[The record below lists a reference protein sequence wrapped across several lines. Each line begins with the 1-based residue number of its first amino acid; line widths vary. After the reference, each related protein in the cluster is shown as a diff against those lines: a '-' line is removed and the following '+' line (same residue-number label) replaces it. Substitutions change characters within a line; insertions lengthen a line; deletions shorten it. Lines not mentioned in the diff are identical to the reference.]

1 MLFMKKTLIA
11 SAALTLALVAP
22 FSNASTQPAEQTGVT
37 SAELMNRAAV
47 HWVSVDS
54 IRESLKDM
62 PPMAVGFDIDDTVLY
77 SSPGFVKGKAE
88 FSPDSN
94 DYLENPE
101 FWTKMNSGW
110 DEFSV
115 PKRVAKELIKMHQE
129 RGDTIY
135 FVTARPHTKGE
146 KVTEIIQKTF
156 DIKNMQPVVFADK
169 ANNFNKIDNLKNR
182 NIKVF
187 YGDADGD
194 ITSAQAIGARGI
206 RIMRAVNSSY
216 YPLPS
221 NGKFGEEVII
231 NSQA

>member
-1 MLFMKKTLIA
+1 MKKALI
-11 SAALTLALVAP
+11 SSLALSFALVSP
-22 FSNASTQPAEQTGVT
+22 FTIASTQASSTQTGVT
-37 SAELMNRAAV
+37 SAEVMQRAAV

-54 IRESLKDM
+54 IRESLKDV

-77 SSPGFVKGKAE
+77 SSPGFVRGKTE
-88 FSPDSN
+88 FSPDNN
-94 DYLENPE
+94 DYLENTE
-101 FWTKMNSGW
+101 FWAKMNTGW
-110 DEFSV
+110 DEFSI

-135 FVTARPHTKGE
+135 FVTARPYTKGE
-146 KVTEIIQKTF
+146 KVTEIIQKAF

-169 ANNFNKIDNLKNR
+169 ANNFNKTDNLKKR

-194 ITSAQAIGARGI
+194 ITSAQAVGARAI

-216 YPLPS
+216 YPLPK
-221 NGKFGEEVII
+221 NGQFGEEVII